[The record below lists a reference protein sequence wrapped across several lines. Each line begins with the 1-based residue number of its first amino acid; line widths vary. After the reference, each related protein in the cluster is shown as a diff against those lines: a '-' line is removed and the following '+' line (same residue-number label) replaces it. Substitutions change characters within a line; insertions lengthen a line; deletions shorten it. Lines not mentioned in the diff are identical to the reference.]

1 MADPLPNVPNVLRLQ
16 FIGANATTPWMCQLY
31 WHYNAATL
39 ITGDINSLCATAAT
53 AWQTNLAPL
62 HGTGVTLTRVA
73 GIDLRARDA
82 AQGGVDVS
90 YPGTAGGVAYPTS
103 VAAACSWKVNY
114 RWRGGHFRSYWPMGV
129 AGNIQAGRLWS
140 TAFLASM
147 NTGVDAFRNA
157 LNGMTVGGTGG
168 HLSGVR
174 YVVDKVQLA
183 TPLDLPIVDSTVHQR
198 VDTQRRRLGREVP

>member
-1 MADPLPNVPNVLRLQ
+1 MANPLPDVPNVLKLQ
-16 FIGANATTPWMCQLY
+16 FIGVNQTTPWLMGLF
-31 WHYNAATL
+31 WHYNAPTL
-39 ITGDINSLCATAAT
+39 ITGDINSLCALAAT
-53 AWQTNLAPL
+53 AWQTNLASV
-62 HGTGVTLTRVA
+62 HGVPCVLTRVQ

-90 YPGTAGGVAYPTS
+90 YAGTMGGVPYPTS
-103 VAAACSWKVNY
+103 TSAVCSWKVNY
-114 RWRGGHFRSYWPMGV
+114 RWRGGHFRSYMPVGT
-129 AGNIQAGRLWS
+129 AGNITAGRLWS
-140 TAFLASM
+140 TGFLTSL
-147 NTGVDAFRNA
+147 NTAVDAFRNA

-174 YVVDKVQLA
+174 YVVDKVPLS